1 MSTGLP
7 RDKIGPYRLVRLI
20 GKGGMGAVYEAI
32 QEPIER
38 RVAIKV
44 LHGRYAQEPEIAQ
57 RFFNEARA
65 VNIVDHPGIVQIS
78 DYGQLPSGVAY
89 LVMEFLK
96 GDTLGQRLKAN
107 GGKLAVPEVV
117 RISRQIAAA
126 LAAAH
131 EKGVIHRDLKPDNIM
146 LIADPDP
153 EAPGRIRVKL
163 LDFGIAKVAAELNQ
177 GAAQTAA
184 DVVMGTP
191 KYMAP
196 EQCRGAGNVDDK
208 SDVYSLGVIM
218 YEMLV
223 GKPPFT
229 GAQGEI
235 LAKQIYDEPPPIREA
250 APHVPVNLGQVV
262 HRLLIKNKA
271 DRPTMRQVAGELE
284 GLAVAYPTTAH
295 AIVRMPPGFQLSS
308 ANIPIPGF
316 VQPGQA
322 SPSPQAASGAMVPAA
337 QSSPGDDDTP
347 TGNRLKVA
355 KEKADKDSNSGL
367 RQSTLAGAT
376 GQSSASMTPA
386 RRRRWIAAVAAAT
399 IVVSSLVVAITVRFL
414 RDEREGN
421 QPAVVQTKIERRNV
435 MLSVESTPAGADV
448 LLASSG
454 RSIGLTPMKKDWPR
468 GKEPLKLIIRRPNYK
483 DQTVD
488 ANVGSDVSLNVPLE
502 PVDPPKPATGS
513 KPAPTPPAGKNGGAT
528 KSTGPAAGK
537 TGPSGKVPAGTSP
550 AGKSVAVKNPIPPTG
565 TTKAGP
571 GKTTP
576 VAGGKP
582 TGKTKPSGRPEIV
595 D

>member
-1 MSTGLP
+1 M
-7 RDKIGPYRLVRLI
+7 I

-96 GDTLGQRLKAN
+96 GDTLGQRLKQN

-191 KYMAP
+191 KYMSP
-196 EQCRGAGNVDDK
+196 EQCRGAGNVDEK
-208 SDVYSLGVIM
+208 ADVYSLGVIM

-235 LAKQIYDEPPPIREA
+235 LAKQIYDEPTPIKEA
-250 APHVPVNLGQVV
+250 APYVPVNLSAVV

-271 DRPTMRQVAGELE
+271 DRPTMKQVAGELD

-295 AIVRMPPGFQLSS
+295 AIVRMPPGFSLSS

-316 VQPGQA
+316 QP
-322 SPSPQAASGAMVPAA
+322 PSPQAASGTAVPPVAAA
-337 QSSPGDDDTP
+337 QSSPGEDDTP
-347 TGNRLKVA
+347 TGNRLKAA
-355 KEKADKDSNSGL
+355 KEKAEKDSNSGL
-367 RQSTLAGAT
+367 NRQVTPGSST
-376 GQSSASMTPA
+376 GQSNLSLTTTQ
-386 RRRRWIAAVAAAT
+386 RRRRWAIIAAAG
-399 IVVSSLVVAITVRFL
+399 IVTLSLLTAILLRVL
-414 RDEREGN
+414 RDEPSA
-421 QPAVVQTKIERRNV
+421 QATVTPIKVERRNV
-435 MLSVESTPAGADV
+435 LLSIESSPAGADV
-448 LLASSG
+448 LLADSG

-468 GKEPLKLIIRRPNYK
+468 GKDALKLIIHLPNYK

-488 ANVGSDVSLNVPLE
+488 VSPGSDVSLSVVLE
-502 PVDPPKPATGS
+502 PTEVPKPAVVKAPSPPTTNRLAVGGTKPAQTKTLGGS
-513 KPAPTPPAGKNGGAT
+513 KTAIVGKAPVGKSPAGNPT
-528 KSTGPAAGK
+528 KALTGNPTKAPAGNPTKA
-537 TGPSGKVPAGTSP
+537 PAGTV
-550 AGKSVAVKNPIPPTG
+550 G
-565 TTKAGP
+565 
-571 GKTTP
+571 
-576 VAGGKP
+576 
-582 TGKTKPSGRPEIV
+582 KPSGTAKTPARPTIV

>member
-1 MSTGLP
+1 M
-7 RDKIGPYRLVRLI
+7 I

-78 DYGQLPSGVAY
+78 DYGQLPTGVAY

-96 GDTLGQRLKAN
+96 GDTLGQRLKQN

-191 KYMAP
+191 KYMSP
-196 EQCRGAGNVDDK
+196 EQCRGAGNVDEK
-208 SDVYSLGVIM
+208 ADVYSLGVIM

-235 LAKQIYDEPPPIREA
+235 LAKQIYDEPAPIKEA
-250 APHVPVNLGQVV
+250 APYVPVNLAAVV

-271 DRPTMRQVAGELE
+271 ERPTMRQVAGELD

-295 AIVRMPPGFQLSS
+295 AVVRMPPGFSLSS

-316 VQPGQA
+316 QPQT
-322 SPSPQAASGAMVPAA
+322 PVPQAASGTAVPPVAAA
-337 QSSPGDDDTP
+337 QSSPGEDDTP
-347 TGNRLKVA
+347 TGNRLKAA
-355 KEKADKDSNSGL
+355 KEKAEKDSNSGL
-367 RQSTLAGAT
+367 NRQSTLGGSA
-376 GQSSASMTPA
+376 GQSSLSLTPA
-386 RRRRWIAAVAAAT
+386 QRRRRWAVIGAASIVSMSLLAAILVRVLREEPSHPALVAP
-399 IVVSSLVVAITVRFL
+399 V
-414 RDEREGN
+414 
-421 QPAVVQTKIERRNV
+421 KIERRSV
-435 MLSVESTPAGADV
+435 LLSIESSPAGADV
-448 LLASSG
+448 LMADSG
-454 RSIGLTPMKKDWPR
+454 HSIGLTPMKKDWPR
-468 GKEPLKLIIRRPNYK
+468 GKDAIKLVIHLPNYK
-483 DQTVD
+483 DHTVD
-488 ANVGSDVSLNVPLE
+488 VNPGSDVNLSVVLE
-502 PVDPPKPATGS
+502 PMEVPKPIAVKQT
-513 KPAPTPPAGKNGGAT
+513 TPPSVNRAVVGAT
-528 KSTGPAAGK
+528 KPVQNRTVGGAK
-537 TGPSGKVPAGTSP
+537 
-550 AGKSVAVKNPIPPTG
+550 
-565 TTKAGP
+565 
-571 GKTTP
+571 TP
-576 VAGGKP
+576 VAGKSPGAKGPAGISTKAPTATVAKP
-582 TGKTKPSGRPEIV
+582 GGTGKSPARPTIV

>member
-1 MSTGLP
+1 M
-7 RDKIGPYRLVRLI
+7 I

-96 GDTLGQRLKAN
+96 GDTLGQRLKQN

-191 KYMAP
+191 KYMSP
-196 EQCRGAGNVDDK
+196 EQCRGAGNVDEK
-208 SDVYSLGVIM
+208 ADVYSLGVIM

-235 LAKQIYDEPPPIREA
+235 LAKQIYDEPTPIKEA
-250 APHVPVNLGQVV
+250 APYVPVNLSAVV
-262 HRLLIKNKA
+262 HRLLIKSKA
-271 DRPTMRQVAGELE
+271 DRPTMKQVASELD

-295 AIVRMPPGFQLSS
+295 AIVRMPPGFSLSS

-316 VQPGQA
+316 QPQA
-322 SPSPQAASGAMVPAA
+322 PAVQAASGTAIPPVAAA
-337 QSSPGDDDTP
+337 QSSPGEDDTP
-347 TGNRLKVA
+347 TGNRLKAA
-355 KEKADKDSNSGL
+355 KERAEKDSNSGL
-367 RQSTLAGAT
+367 NRQSTPGNSA
-376 GQSSASMTPA
+376 GQSNLSLTMAQ
-386 RRRRWIAAVAAAT
+386 RRRRWAVIGAAG
-399 IVVSSLVVAITVRFL
+399 IVTLSLLTAILVRVL
-414 RDEREGN
+414 RDEPPP
-421 QPAVVQTKIERRNV
+421 PATVVPTKIERRNV
-435 MLSVESTPAGADV
+435 LLSIESSPAGADV
-448 LLASSG
+448 LLADSG
-454 RSIGLTPMKKDWPR
+454 RSIGMTPMKKDWPR
-468 GKEPLKLIIRRPNYK
+468 GKDALKLIIHLPNYK

-488 ANVGSDVSLNVPLE
+488 VSPGSDVSLNVVLE
-502 PVDPPKPATGS
+502 QSEAPKPVTVKAPSSPPTNR
-513 KPAPTPPAGKNGGAT
+513 PAVGGTKAAITKTPGGAKT
-528 KSTGPAAGK
+528 AFVGK
-537 TGPSGKVPAGTSP
+537 TPVAKNPVGSPTKAPVGSPTKAPMGSPTKAPVKAPAGT
-550 AGKSVAVKNPIPPTG
+550 V
-565 TTKAGP
+565 
-571 GKTTP
+571 
-576 VAGGKP
+576 GKP
-582 TGKTKPSGRPEIV
+582 GGTGKTPARPEIV

>member
-1 MSTGLP
+1 
-7 RDKIGPYRLVRLI
+7 
-20 GKGGMGAVYEAI
+20 MGAVYEAI

-107 GGKLAVPEVV
+107 GGKLQVPEVV

-208 SDVYSLGVIM
+208 ADVYSLGVIM

-235 LAKQIYDEPPPIREA
+235 LAKQIYDEPPQLREV
-250 APHVPVNLGQVV
+250 APHVPVNLGAVV

-271 DRPTMRQVAGELE
+271 DRPTMRQVTGELD

-295 AIVRMPPGFQLSS
+295 AIVRMPAGFTLSS

-316 VQPGQA
+316 QQPGMVA
-322 SPSPQAASGAMVPAA
+322 PSPQAASGAAVPAA

-355 KEKADKDSNSGL
+355 KEKAEKDSNSGM
-367 RQSTLAGAT
+367 RQSTLGGSA
-376 GQSSASMTPA
+376 GQSSLSMTPA
-386 RRRRWIAAVAAAT
+386 RRRKWIAVIAAAT
-399 IVVSSLVVAITVRFL
+399 IVVSSLVIAVSVRL
-414 RDEREGN
+414 VRDERDIT
-421 QPAVVQTKIERRNV
+421 QPSVVPTKIERRNV
-435 MLSVESTPAGADV
+435 MLSIESTPAGADV

-483 DQTVD
+483 DQNVD
-488 ANVGSDVSLNVPLE
+488 VSVGSDVSLSVPLE
-502 PVDPPKPATGS
+502 PVEPPKPTTSS
-513 KPAPTPPAGKNGGAT
+513 KPSQQSPAVKPATWGTKAGSPAGTKQTPAAKTPIGKMAPVGKTLPQPAPGKTIPPKGNPLPTAKPAGKT
-528 KSTGPAAGK
+528 KGPA
-537 TGPSGKVPAGTSP
+537 
-550 AGKSVAVKNPIPPTG
+550 
-565 TTKAGP
+565 
-571 GKTTP
+571 
-576 VAGGKP
+576 
-582 TGKTKPSGRPEIV
+582 GRPEIV

>member
-1 MSTGLP
+1 
-7 RDKIGPYRLVRLI
+7 
-20 GKGGMGAVYEAI
+20 MGAVYEAI

-38 RVAIKV
+38 RVAVKI

-96 GDTLGQRLKAN
+96 GDTLGQRLKAS

-208 SDVYSLGVIM
+208 ADVYSLGVIM

-235 LAKQIYDEPPPIREA
+235 LAKQIYDEPTPIKDV
-250 APHVPVNLGQVV
+250 APYVPVNLSAVV
-262 HRLLIKNKA
+262 HRLLIKSKA
-271 DRPTMRQVAGELE
+271 DRPTMRQVTGELD

-295 AIVRMPPGFQLSS
+295 AIVRMPPGFSLSS

-316 VQPGQA
+316 AQGLTP
-322 SPSPQAASGAMVPAA
+322 PNPQAASGVAIPPVAAA

-347 TGNRLKVA
+347 TGNRLKAA
-355 KEKADKDSNSGL
+355 KEKAEKDSNSGL
-367 RQSTLAGAT
+367 NRQSTLGGSA
-376 GQSSASMTPA
+376 GQSSLSMSPA
-386 RRRRWIAAVAAAT
+386 QRRRRWAVMAAAG
-399 IVVSSLVVAITVRFL
+399 IVALSLIVAIAVRVL
-414 RDEREGN
+414 REDSPSPGT
-421 QPAVVQTKIERRNV
+421 QPIKVERRNIL
-435 MLSVESTPAGADV
+435 LSVESTPAGADV
-448 LLASSG
+448 LLAGSG
-454 RSIGLTPMKKDWPR
+454 RSIGMTPMKKDWPR
-468 GKEPLKLIIRRPNYK
+468 GKEPIKLIIHRPNYK

-488 ANVGSDVSLNVPLE
+488 ANVGSDVNLTIALDPVE
-502 PVDPPKPATGS
+502 PPKSATISKPTSGAGTTRPAGNTNRPGPTKPATGVA
-513 KPAPTPPAGKNGGAT
+513 KPGTVVGKPVVKSPTTGLATLKPPAGKP
-528 KSTGPAAGK
+528 PAAG
-537 TGPSGKVPAGTSP
+537 PA
-550 AGKSVAVKNPIPPTG
+550 
-565 TTKAGP
+565 TK
-571 GKTTP
+571 P
-576 VAGGKP
+576 V
-582 TGKTKPSGRPEIV
+582 GKTKPVGRPEIV

>member
-1 MSTGLP
+1 M
-7 RDKIGPYRLVRLI
+7 I

-38 RVAIKV
+38 RVAIKI

-78 DYGQLPSGVAY
+78 DYGQLPAGVAY

-107 GGKLAVPEVV
+107 GGRLALPECV

-208 SDVYSLGVIM
+208 ADVYSLGVIM

-235 LAKQIYDEPPPIREA
+235 LAKQIYDEPA
-250 APHVPVNLGQVV
+250 QLKDVAPHVPVNLAQVV
-262 HRLLIKNKA
+262 HRLLIKSKA
-271 DRPTMRQVAGELE
+271 DRPTMRQVTGELD

-295 AIVRMPPGFQLSS
+295 AIVRMPAGFTLSS

-316 VQPGQA
+316 PQGMMPPG
-322 SPSPQAASGAMVPAA
+322 PQAASGVAIPAA
-337 QSSPGDDDTP
+337 QSAPGEDDTP
-347 TGNRLKVA
+347 TGNRLKAA
-355 KEKADKDSNSGL
+355 KEKAEKDSNSGL
-367 RQSTLAGAT
+367 HRQSTLGGSA
-376 GQSSASMTPA
+376 GQSSLSMSPA
-386 RRRRWIAAVAAAT
+386 RRRRRWAVIGAT
-399 IVVSSLVVAITVRFL
+399 GIVLLSLVVAVSVRVMRAEGDTVHPSVL
-414 RDEREGN
+414 
-421 QPAVVQTKIERRNV
+421 PTKLERRNI
-435 MLSVESTPAGADV
+435 MLSVESSPAGADV
-448 LLASSG
+448 LLAESG
-454 RSIGLTPMKKDWPR
+454 RSIGMTPMKKDWPR
-468 GKEPLKLIIRRPNYK
+468 SKGSLKLIIRRPNYK

-488 ANVGSDVSLNVPLE
+488 VSTGSDVSVNVPLDPAE
-502 PVDPPKPATGS
+502 APRPVTTSKPSPSSSVTKPAS
-513 KPAPTPPAGKNGGAT
+513 TP
-528 KSTGPAAGK
+528 
-537 TGPSGKVPAGTSP
+537 VR
-550 AGKSVAVKNPIPPTG
+550 
-565 TTKAGP
+565 TTTP
-571 GKTTP
+571 MTRPTTP
-576 VAGGKP
+576 VTRPTTPVTRPTTPVTKPAVVQKPAATAPVTKPTVGKPPVAATAKPGGKA
-582 TGKTKPSGRPEIV
+582 KPSSGRPEIV